1 MNSEDKHM
9 WERARDYSDSALSAI
24 GLERRRGT
32 ADLLLPAIGL
42 FGLGIVVGAGLGLMF
57 APKRGIELRGDV
69 RRGLNQVG
77 QKIRRR
83 ANGVAEHDLEGG
95 NSEDRESITAV
106 PTSRG

>member
-1 MNSEDKHM
+1 M
-9 WERARDYSDSALSAI
+9 WERARDYSDSALSAL
-24 GLERRRGT
+24 GLERSRSAT
-32 ADLLLPAIGL
+32 DMLLPAIGL

-77 QKIRRR
+77 QKFRRR
-83 ANGVAEHDLEGG
+83 ANGVAESHDLEGG
-95 NSEDRESITAV
+95 NSEDRDSITAV

>member
-1 MNSEDKHM
+1 M
-9 WERARDYSDSALSAI
+9 WERARDYSDSALSAL
-24 GLERRRGT
+24 GLERSRSAT
-32 ADLLLPAIGL
+32 DMLLPAIGL

-83 ANGVAEHDLEGG
+83 ANGVVDSHDVEGG